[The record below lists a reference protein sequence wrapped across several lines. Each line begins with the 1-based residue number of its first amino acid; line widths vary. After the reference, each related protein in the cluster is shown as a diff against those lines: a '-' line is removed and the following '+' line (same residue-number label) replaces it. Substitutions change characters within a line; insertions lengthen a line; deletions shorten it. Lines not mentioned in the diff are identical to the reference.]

1 LGQGFGR
8 LAFAG
13 IASDAIFKS
22 NVCDPV
28 THTHRSRILIAS
40 ILPLPQEDDSN
51 RSDTLAH
58 NRQPGQREKIGLVI
72 AIAKH
77 LRRPNREIINTSLTL
92 LEHIVNDLLT
102 RNHQIFVDLS
112 RMARKSETAH
122 DLHH

>member
-22 NVCDPV
+22 NVYDPV
-28 THTHRSRILIAS
+28 THRHHSRILVAS
-40 ILPLPQEDDSN
+40 ILPLPQDIKSN

-58 NRQPGQREKIGLVI
+58 NRQSGLRERFGLVI
-72 AIAKH
+72 AMTKH
-77 LRRPNREIINTSLTL
+77 SWGPNREIVNTSLTL